1 VPPPEQ
7 LVATCERLLATAQAE
22 QRVPSVSAA
31 VFRDG
36 GVLWQGASG
45 LADVASGEEATPEH
59 AYRIGSITK
68 TFTAVAVLQLRD
80 AGALALSQPLQRYV
94 GEAPAGPTVAE
105 ALSHLSGLQREPV
118 GDIWE
123 SMAAPAREDLL
134 AGLDDAER
142 VLEPGR
148 AWHYSNLVF
157 GLLGELVGR
166 DAKMDV
172 EKALRIRLL
181 GPLELTRT
189 DFVPSG
195 PKATGYF
202 VDPYSDLVHG
212 EVDPAASGPMAAVGW
227 LWSTTSDLAR
237 WGDFLAT
244 GADGVLARATLDEM
258 SRVRTMV
265 DEVQWTVGWG
275 LGLCLYRRGERV
287 YAGHGGS
294 MPGFLASLVV
304 NRRERTGAVALMS
317 TSAGGDPETLALD
330 LADAA
335 LDAMPRLPT
344 AWKPDD
350 GPPAEI
356 APLLGRWWSEG
367 LEHVVAWNG
376 GRLRIELLDGPAGRD
391 VSWLRPEGEERW
403 RVEEGRELGELLR
416 LVRDDA
422 GAPTKLYFATYP
434 MTRVA
439 STFGTSASA

>member
-1 VPPPEQ
+1 
-7 LVATCERLLATAQAE
+7 LLATAQAE

-59 AYRIGSITK
+59 TDRIGSITK

-189 DFVPSG
+189 EFVPSG
-195 PKATGYF
+195 PTAKGYF
-202 VDPYSDLVHG
+202 VDPYSDLVHE

-244 GADGVLARATLDEM
+244 GADGVLACATLDEM

-265 DEVQWTVGWG
+265 DEVRWTVGWG

-287 YAGHGGS
+287 YAGHGGA

-304 NRRERTGAVALMS
+304 NRPERTGAVALMS

-330 LADAA
+330 LADAT
-335 LDAMPRLPT
+335 LDAMPRLPK
-344 AWKPDD
+344 AWKPDE

>member
-1 VPPPEQ
+1 MQPPEQ
-7 LVATCERLLATAQAE
+7 LVATCERLLATAQTE

-105 ALSHLSGLQREPV
+105 ALSHLSGLQRGPV

-134 AGLDDAER
+134 PGLDDAER

-181 GPLELTRT
+181 GLLELTRT
-189 DFVPSG
+189 EFVPSG

-287 YAGHGGS
+287 YAGHGGAR
-294 MPGFLASLVV
+294 PGFLASLVV
-304 NRRERTGAVALMS
+304 NRPERTGAVALMS

-335 LDAMPRLPT
+335 LDEMPRLPT
-344 AWKPDD
+344 AWKPDE
-350 GPPAEI
+350 GPPAKI

-422 GAPTKLYFATYP
+422 GEPTKLYFATYP